1 MNILQIMNE
10 RKVDELEV
18 TGEQLKEYLDS
29 GEHTHTQCSI
39 EFPIRG
45 NYGHV
50 LVDNIEI
57 AKMLDRVNENGGD
70 LQKFK
75 VAIERTGSDWFFL
88 FIY

>member
-1 MNILQIMNE
+1 LRRREDKRRKQKKKRKAIRRNTMNILQIMNE

-57 AKMLDRVNENGGD
+57 AKMLTE
-70 LQKFK
+70 
-75 VAIERTGSDWFFL
+75 
-88 FIY
+88 